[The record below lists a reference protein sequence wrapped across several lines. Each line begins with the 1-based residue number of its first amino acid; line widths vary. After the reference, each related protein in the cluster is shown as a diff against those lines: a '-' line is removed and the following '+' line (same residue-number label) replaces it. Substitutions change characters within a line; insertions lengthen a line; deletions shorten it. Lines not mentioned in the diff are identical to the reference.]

1 MYKIMYNNMVVDLL
15 KEVQYVRYMKNS
27 KRWIGTD
34 SQSANGVMGSDGNTV
49 YHIQG
54 RNCPCSEEL
63 KTVEVVQIEQA
74 EYEALATQFAI
85 QRKENEDLRNELK
98 DVRAQLHEQN
108 LLLQQILAKL

>member
-27 KRWIGTD
+27 KRWVGTD
-34 SQSANGVMGSDGNTV
+34 SQSANGIIGSDGNTV
-49 YHIQG
+49 YHILG
-54 RNCPCSEEL
+54 RKCSCQEDL
-63 KTVEVVQIEQA
+63 KKVEIFQIEQE

-85 QRKENEDLRNELK
+85 QRKENENLRNELK
-98 DVRAQLHEQN
+98 DVREQLNQQN